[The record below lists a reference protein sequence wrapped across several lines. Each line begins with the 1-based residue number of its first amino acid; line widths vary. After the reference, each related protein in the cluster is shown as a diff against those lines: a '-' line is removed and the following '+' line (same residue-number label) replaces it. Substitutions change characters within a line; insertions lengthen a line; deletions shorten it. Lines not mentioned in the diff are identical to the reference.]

1 MRLEI
6 GNWKFAQI
14 IALFVALSV
23 MPVVA
28 ATYRQLPEQT
38 KAALGATHIVT
49 IEYSDLTETNASTAQ
64 SLTNIVSIP
73 AKRGVQ
79 GICAVLTQPF
89 GGGTTNITSIA
100 LKVGDGTDDDL
111 YLSSTEIA
119 ENATEEYFKWGNWT
133 FNSASTT
140 IAAWTN
146 ATGSAT
152 KTYLTNSWTYLNASS
167 NVVTNSIIYMSDVS
181 VALTPE
187 TGNALNSYS
196 VSQGNY
202 VYTNT
207 TPLKFTFT
215 PTGISGLSTLTNG
228 EVKIYLRVLD
238 QGIFK

>member
-1 MRLEI
+1 MEI
-6 GNWKFAQI
+6 GKWKFGKWMPAFAGMTVLIFAVMAQ
-14 IALFVALSV
+14 
-23 MPVVA
+23 A

-73 AKRGVQ
+73 AKHGVQ

-146 ATGSAT
+146 ATYTTQVITTVVAT
-152 KTYLTNSWTYLNASS
+152 VTSTYT
-167 NVVTNSIIYMSDVS
+167 VVTGV
-181 VALTPE
+181 TPE
-187 TGNALNSYS
+187 TGNALKTYT

-228 EVKIYLRVLD
+228 EMKIYLRVLD